1 MSMLMSTYDY
11 FQRAFRRGTQT
22 PTGYSGDK
30 VRDEDGNC
38 VIFWLQAPA
47 GVISSAEYRC
57 TTCATLVAFCEHLAE
72 LVIGL
77 RIEKAHDYNA
87 DRLLALHEDVP
98 TYKARRAILAL
109 EAFRSAVQKVDQG
122 ERV

>member
-1 MSMLMSTYDY
+1 MSTYDY
-11 FQRAFRRGTQT
+11 FQRAFRRGIQM

-38 VIFWLQAPA
+38 AVFWLQAQA

-77 RIEKAHDYNA
+77 RLEKARAYDAN
-87 DRLLALHEDVP
+87 RLLALHQDVP
-98 TYKARRAILAL
+98 KYKAGRAALAL